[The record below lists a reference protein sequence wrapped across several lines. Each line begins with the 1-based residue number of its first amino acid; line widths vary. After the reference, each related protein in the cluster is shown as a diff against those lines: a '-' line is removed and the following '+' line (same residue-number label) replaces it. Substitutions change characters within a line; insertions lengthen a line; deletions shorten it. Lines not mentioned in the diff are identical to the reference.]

1 MPNFEAKTKPEMA
14 AKHER
19 EPLYPTYDATPEKI
33 REPLSKFGDNTAVNH
48 YFYQS
53 ATASV
58 EDVCSPGYFDW
69 MRDSFRSGRSKSVI
83 HLVSCY
89 LGTISEGLVVVDLSL
104 IDAPSPSGGPVIMA
118 PVKRFE
124 AGKTKAA

>member
-1 MPNFEAKTKPEMA
+1 MATFTAKTKPEMA

-48 YFYQS
+48 YFFQS

-58 EDVCSPGYFDW
+58 EDVCSPGSFNW
-69 MRDSFRSGRSKSVI
+69 MRDSFRRGRSKNVI

-89 LGTISEGLVVVDLSL
+89 LGNIPEGLTQVDLSL
-104 IDAPSPSGGPVIMA
+104 VDAPSASSGPVTMA

-124 AGKTKAA
+124 K